1 MLIRPFAARDEQ
13 PILDLTLSV
22 FAPFYEESFRP
33 LVGEVVFS
41 VQHGDWREDYASMIP
56 ALHRPADHQHVD
68 VAEAEG
74 SVAGYVGR
82 SVDPLR
88 EHGVISILAVAPA
101 FRGAHVGRALCENAM
116 SGMKARGARIV
127 EIGTGGDP
135 FHAPARALYE
145 SLGCTQIPVA
155 VYIREL

>member
-1 MLIRPFAARDEQ
+1 MLIRPFAASDEQ

-22 FAPFYEESFRP
+22 FEPFYEESFRP
-33 LVGEVVFS
+33 LMGDVIFA
-41 VQHGDWREDYASMIP
+41 VQHGNWRENYTSMVP
-56 ALHRPADHQHVD
+56 ALHRPAEHQYVD

-74 SVAGYVGR
+74 SLAGYVGWR
-82 SVDPLR
+82 VEPLR
-88 EHGVISILAVAPA
+88 EYGTISILAVSPG
-101 FRGAHVGRALCENAM
+101 FRGAHISRELCEHAM
-116 SGMKARGARIV
+116 RGMKALGARIV

-155 VYIREL
+155 VYFREL